1 MASALP
7 REIATVTA
15 QGRGPTGDLDGE
27 AEFRF
32 VMTPHRSLSD
42 RAFLVFIL
50 SVLAVAVAA
59 QLYFVVIGV
68 WVAAIAALFDGL
80 FLVGAFIACRRDRR
94 RTEVLQFKDGT
105 LRSMR
110 YRGNGEIISDVE
122 VPAFG
127 LAMCRKIDD
136 EYGCLRLELIQNGRR
151 FEVASELSP
160 VERSSLADAV
170 VSELRS
176 RGLGVR
182 IETA

>member
-7 REIATVTA
+7 REIATLTSQN
-15 QGRGPTGDLDGE
+15 QGSTGDRDGE

-68 WVAAIAALFDGL
+68 WVAAVAVLFDGL

-94 RTEVLQFKDGT
+94 RTEVLQFKDGS

-127 LAMCRKIDD
+127 LTLCRGIDD

-151 FEVASELSP
+151 FEIASELSP
-160 VERSSLADAV
+160 VERSSLSHAL
-170 VSELRS
+170 VSELKR

-182 IETA
+182 IETT